1 MITILNKQRKITLN
15 KDRLLHS
22 AEVVMKELG
31 YEDFDLSILLT
42 NNKTIRTY
50 NRDYRKKDAPTDILS
65 FPYYKLKAGE
75 RIKPS
80 SEEEQNI
87 GDIMISLEYVQ
98 GILSLYNVSLEERL
112 DTIIIHGICHL
123 LGYSHY
129 DPENDV
135 IMSKLEKKLAKKLK
149 IAASDCPSEC

>member
-15 KDRLLHS
+15 KERLLHS

-31 YEDFDLSILLT
+31 YQDFDLSILLT

-50 NRDYRKKDAPTDILS
+50 NREYRKKDVPTDILS
-65 FPYYKLKAGE
+65 FPYYKLEPGQK
-75 RIKPS
+75 IKTQDD
-80 SEEEQNI
+80 EEKNI

-98 GILSLYNVSLEERL
+98 GILTLYDVSLEERL
-112 DTIIIHGICHL
+112 DTLIIHGICHL

-129 DPENDV
+129 DPENDA

-149 IAASDCPSEC
+149 ITGSSCPSEC

>member
-15 KDRLLHS
+15 AERLLHS
-22 AEVVMKELG
+22 AQVVMKELG
-31 YEDFDLSILLT
+31 YENFDLSILLT

-50 NRDYRKKDAPTDILS
+50 NREYRKKDVPTDILS
-65 FPYYKLKAGE
+65 FPYYKLEPGQKIKAE
-75 RIKPS
+75 N
-80 SEEEQNI
+80 EEDKVI

-98 GILSLYNVSLEERL
+98 GILTLYNVSLEERL
-112 DTIIIHGICHL
+112 DTLIIHGICHL

-129 DPENDV
+129 DPENDA

-149 IAASDCPSEC
+149 ITDSGCSSEC